1 MKDLMGMMKQA
12 KAMQEKMQGLQAEIA
27 ETTASGQAGGGVVS
41 VTLKGTGE
49 LVAVELDP
57 SLLKADEKDIL
68 EDLLVAA
75 HADAKRKL
83 DAVIQEK
90 TSALTAG
97 LPLPPGMKLP
107 F

>member
-1 MKDLMGMMKQA
+1 
-12 KAMQEKMQGLQAEIA
+12 MQEKMHGLQAEIA

-68 EDLLVAA
+68 EDSSSPPMPMP
-75 HADAKRKL
+75 
-83 DAVIQEK
+83 
-90 TSALTAG
+90 SASST
-97 LPLPPGMKLP
+97 P
-107 F
+107 

>member
-49 LVAVELDP
+49 LVSVELDP
-57 SLLKADEKDIL
+57 SLLKPDEKDIL

-83 DAVIQEK
+83 DTVIQEK
-90 TSALTAG
+90 TQALTAG